1 MLKIQYRFNDK
12 LNRFPSKMLYDQEL
26 IPDETV
32 RDRKLGDL
40 LLQQQEEDRGGDDD
54 LEDLNE
60 EIVFF
65 DSESISLSLMSF
77 V

>member
-1 MLKIQYRFNDK
+1 
-12 LNRFPSKMLYDQEL
+12 MLYDQEL

-40 LLQQQEEDRGGDDD
+40 LLQEDRGGGDD